1 MLNEINLQFVSD
13 DDGNPIAV
21 IVPIEIWQQIESE
34 RETAFLLK
42 SDAMKQRLMEARQR
56 TDGISLEEVRA
67 KLGI

>member
-1 MLNEINLQFVSD
+1 MSSENMPSEM
-13 DDGNPIAV
+13 PIDV
-21 IVPIEIWQQIESE
+21 WQEIESE

-42 SDAMKQRLMEARQR
+42 SSAMKKRLLDAQQR